1 MYTIHIHQ
9 HKKKEKENKEWG
21 KDYVLDENY
30 YEKP

>member
-9 HKKKEKENKEWG
+9 HKKKEKENKERG
-21 KDYVLDENY
+21 KDYVLNENY